1 MESRSKGESK
11 IQQMLHEAVK
21 RNDVGQV
28 KFMIKHVPV
37 SNFNHEW
44 SKDGLTPLLRACKLG
59 YVQMAR
65 ILVENGAII
74 NHTDNIGNTCLHFAA
89 MGGDIEMVQLL
100 LECCAK
106 TFVRNEKGCLP
117 TIDLATDKETFEAIS
132 ERMMKD
138 GPTEFVASCQRM
150 NATGQMCKR
159 SPLVMNGNKNRRSQ
173 SRRVSM
179 PSSMMTEKYCGN
191 RRLPSQI
198 DGLKKRRTSVD

>member
-1 MESRSKGESK
+1 MESTSKGESK

-89 MGGDIEMVQLL
+89 MGDDIEMVQFLL
-100 LECCAK
+100 DCCAK
-106 TFVRNEKGCLP
+106 TFVRNEKGILP
-117 TIDLATDKETFEAIS
+117 IDLATDKGTLEAIS

-159 SPLVMNGNKNRRSQ
+159 SPLAMNENTNGRGQ
-173 SRRVSM
+173 SRRISL
-179 PSSMMTEKYCGN
+179 PNSMMTEKYREN
-191 RRLPSQI
+191 RLLPSQI